1 MIAGAKLLKNLKGMR
16 PYNIIILLLFFAF
29 GFFVQY
35 SILSE
40 LSKIIEE
47 QNKTLGLLQKQ
58 NERLIIKLNSNKEN
72 L

>member
-1 MIAGAKLLKNLKGMR
+1 MIAGAKLLKNLKGLN
-16 PYNIIILLLFFAF
+16 PYNITFLLLFFAF

-58 NERLIIKLNSNKEN
+58 NERLIVKLSSDEEN